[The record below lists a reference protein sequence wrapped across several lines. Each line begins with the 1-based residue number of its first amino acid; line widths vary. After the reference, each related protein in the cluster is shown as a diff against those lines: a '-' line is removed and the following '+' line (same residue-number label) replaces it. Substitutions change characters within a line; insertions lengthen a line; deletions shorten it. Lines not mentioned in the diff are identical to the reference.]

1 MDEQPSKL
9 WNVALVFSLLLLG
22 AIAYVKYQPARTLV
36 DTKCPWVKEQL
47 TKYGIQIP
55 EIGAAVQADNDAAA
69 TASAPATSAPVAAP
83 AAAPAIAPVAFQPAS
98 TPAPAPVKVAS
109 HGIMNVAQIAAD
121 QSVWPKKVRLKKDTT
136 FPAVMDKKQ
145 IGKLNVPAG
154 TEVGLYQVQPDK
166 LAVTYSPNGSID
178 TTGGTLVS
186 PDDTDLVARVN
197 SGH

>member
-9 WNVALVFSLLLLG
+9 WNVALVFSLLLLA

-55 EIGAAVQADNDAAA
+55 DLAAAGQADAD
-69 TASAPATSAPVAAP
+69 
-83 AAAPAIAPVAFQPAS
+83 AAAPAPANAAPVSAPAAVAPAAFQAAS
-98 TPAPAPVKVAS
+98 TPAPAPVKAAPRTTL
-109 HGIMNVAQIAAD
+109 NLAQIAAD

-136 FPAVMDKKQ
+136 FPAVVDKKQ
-145 IGKLNVPAG
+145 VGKLSVPAG
-154 TEVGLYQVQPDK
+154 TEVGLYQVQADK

-197 SGH
+197 GR